1 MVRHSRMERKV
12 SGILVVTLL
21 ASAAVTMWLVH
32 RDGIE
37 VGREQALVERERALR
52 NLNRLQDP
60 NRKVRQ

>member
-1 MVRHSRMERKV
+1 M

-21 ASAAVTMWLVH
+21 AAAAVTMWLVH